1 MIIFALKSKH
11 TTEMK
16 YYEIHH
22 HNNTDR
28 YIEKVE
34 AENCKEARATA
45 KRICARWN
53 TKLDS
58 VKVWQD

>member
-1 MIIFALKSKH
+1 
-11 TTEMK
+11 MK

-34 AENCKEARATA
+34 AENYKEARATA

-53 TKLDS
+53 TTLDS